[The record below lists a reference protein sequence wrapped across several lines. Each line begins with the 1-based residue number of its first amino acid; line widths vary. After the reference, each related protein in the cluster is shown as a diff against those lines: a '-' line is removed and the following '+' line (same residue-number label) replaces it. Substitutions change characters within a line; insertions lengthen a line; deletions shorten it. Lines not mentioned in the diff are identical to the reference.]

1 MNRESGKTKNRLH
14 CLAWMLRN
22 VNWSC
27 SNEKPEFMN
36 INVMPDKSDCLYL
49 VVQLLSHIWLSVTP
63 RTSAHQVFLS
73 FTISRSLLTLRS
85 IELVVPSN
93 HLILS
98 CPIVLLP
105 SIFSSIRVFS
115 NESTLLIWWPKY
127 WSFSFKIIP
136 PMIIQSW
143 FPLELTGLISWQSK
157 GLQQFKNISS
167 LALNLL
173 YGLKSLLQHHSSKT
187 SILWHSTFFM
197 VQLTN
202 PYMTT
207 GKTSFDYTTFC
218 CQSDISAF

>member
-1 MNRESGKTKNRLH
+1 
-14 CLAWMLRN
+14 MLRN

-36 INVMPDKSDCLYL
+36 INVMLDKSDCLYL

-63 RTSAHQVFLS
+63 RTSARQVFLS

-143 FPLELTGLISWQSK
+143 FPLELTGLISLLSK
-157 GLQQFKNISS
+157 RLSRVFSSTTVQRHQFFGTQHFLLPSSHIHTWLQEK
-167 LALNLL
+167 
-173 YGLKSLLQHHSSKT
+173 
-187 SILWHSTFFM
+187 
-197 VQLTN
+197 
-202 PYMTT
+202 P
-207 GKTSFDYTTFC
+207 
-218 CQSDISAF
+218 